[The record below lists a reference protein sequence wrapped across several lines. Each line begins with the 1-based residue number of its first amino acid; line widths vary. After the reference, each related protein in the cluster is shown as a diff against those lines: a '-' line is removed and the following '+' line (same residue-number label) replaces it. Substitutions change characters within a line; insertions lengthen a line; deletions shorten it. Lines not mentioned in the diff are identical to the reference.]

1 MALCIGIIS
10 DTHGYLD
17 PKALEYLQPCDEIWH
32 AGDLGPTVLEALES
46 AKPLFAVYGNID
58 DSALRKT
65 LPEWQF
71 LEREGLRIAMTHIAG
86 AFERYQPEVRT
97 KLEKWKPAIFI
108 CGHSHILKVQQDRK
122 FNCLYVNPGA
132 AGKHGFHHQ
141 RTLLRMHLEKG
152 RIAKMEAIDLGKR
165 A

>member
-17 PKALEYLQPCDEIWH
+17 SKALEYFQVCDEIWH
-32 AGDLGPTVLEALES
+32 AGDLGPNIWES
-46 AKPLFAVYGNID
+46 LSQAKPALAVYGNID
-58 DSALRKT
+58 DAGLRRT
-65 LPEWQF
+65 LPEWQ
-71 LEREGLRIAMTHIAG
+71 LQEREGMRIAMTHIAG
-86 AFERYQPEVRT
+86 PFERYQPEVQK
-97 KLEKWKPAIFI
+97 KLKAWQPAIFI

-141 RTLLRMHLEKG
+141 RTLLRKHLENG